1 MSYKVW
7 SSSMDGCSCSLCAK
21 LEGVALPLD
30 EPFVV
35 AGRSVQAPPLHN
47 GCRCSL
53 LYMEKPAPAS
63 VRAFEAFIS
72 FLSIANESD
81 DFFAAVNGYH
91 AAEFFL
97 RRLSEFPDSEL
108 GAAGLKSSRAFADDL
123 ASLVAGR
130 DAAFNDAIRRAYE
143 RVAHDAAS
151 LKTER
156 GRRAR
161 LDRLLQL
168 IASSQELSPAN
179 YEYLR
184 SLSEEVAV

>member
-1 MSYKVW
+1 
-7 SSSMDGCSCSLCAK
+7 MDGCSCSLCAK

-30 EPFVV
+30 EPFVI

-53 LYMEKPAPAS
+53 LYMEKPAPAP
-63 VRAFEAFIS
+63 VRVFEAFIS

-97 RRLSEFPDSEL
+97 RHLSEFQDGEL
-108 GAAGLKSSRAFADDL
+108 WAADLKSSRAFADEL

-130 DAAFNDAIRRAYE
+130 DDAFNAAIKRAYD
-143 RVAHDAAS
+143 RVLRDAAS

-168 IASSQELSPAN
+168 IASSQELSAAN
-179 YEYLR
+179 FEYVR